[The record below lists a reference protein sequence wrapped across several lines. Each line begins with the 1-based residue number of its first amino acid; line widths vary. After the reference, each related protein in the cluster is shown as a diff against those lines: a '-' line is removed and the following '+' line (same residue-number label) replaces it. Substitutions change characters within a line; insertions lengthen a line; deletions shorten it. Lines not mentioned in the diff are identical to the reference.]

1 MRNRAVP
8 ATPDRA
14 VPATPDD
21 VTPAPASTA
30 VVNTRPRDAASL
42 ILYRHGAQGIEVL
55 MGVRH
60 ARHRF
65 MPNAL
70 VFPGG
75 RVDPTD
81 HKHPALTELQPE
93 TQGHL
98 AQKATAG
105 RARAL
110 GIAAVRELHE
120 ETNLVLGEYRGG
132 LLLPALHHLH
142 YICRAITPPPRN
154 IRFHARF
161 LAAPAEAAHG
171 ELKGSGELETLRF
184 FPVAEA
190 LAGERIPGITAKVM
204 EEFLRWLA
212 LPQEHRHER
221 ELVVFQR
228 QDTRVRERR

>member
-1 MRNRAVP
+1 M
-8 ATPDRA
+8 ATAKPLNA
-14 VPATPDD
+14 
-21 VTPAPASTA
+21 
-30 VVNTRPRDAASL
+30 RPRDAASL
-42 ILYRHGAQGIEVL
+42 ILYRQGAKPGTDGVEIL

-81 HKHPALTELQPE
+81 HRQPALTELLAE
-93 TQGHL
+93 TRGHL
-98 AQKATAG
+98 SHKATPG

-120 ETNLVLGEYRGG
+120 ETNLVLGELRGG
-132 LLLPALHHLH
+132 LLLPALDQLH
-142 YICRAITPPPRN
+142 YICRAITPPPRA

-171 ELKGSGELETLRF
+171 ILQGSGELETLRY
-184 FPVAEA
+184 FPVQEA
-190 LAGERIPGITAKVM
+190 LEGGHMAGITAKVM
-204 EEFLRWLA
+204 AEFLRWLA
-212 LPQEHRHER
+212 LPQAHRPDR
-221 ELVVFQR
+221 ELMVFQR
-228 QDTRVRERR
+228 RDTAMPER

>member
-1 MRNRAVP
+1 L
-8 ATPDRA
+8 
-14 VPATPDD
+14 PDD
-21 VTPAPASTA
+21 LAPQAA
-30 VVNTRPRDAASL
+30 AKPINARPRDAASL
-42 ILYRHGAQGIEVL
+42 ILYRQGAQGLEIL

-81 HKHPALTELQPE
+81 HRHPALTELLPE
-93 TQGHL
+93 TRGHL
-98 AQKATAG
+98 EQRATPG

-110 GIAAVRELHE
+110 GVAAVRELHE
-120 ETNLVLGEYRGG
+120 ETNLVLGELRGG
-132 LLLPALHHLH
+132 QLLPALDQLH
-142 YICRAITPPPRN
+142 YICRAITPPPRA

-171 ELKGSGELETLRF
+171 TLKGSGELETLRF
-184 FPVAEA
+184 FPVEEA
-190 LAGERIPGITAKVM
+190 LNGGHMAGITARVM
-204 EEFLRWLA
+204 GEFLRWLA
-212 LPQEHRHER
+212 LPDEHRHTR

-228 QDTRVRERR
+228 RDTAMSDR

>member
-1 MRNRAVP
+1 
-8 ATPDRA
+8 
-14 VPATPDD
+14 
-21 VTPAPASTA
+21 
-30 VVNTRPRDAASL
+30 
-42 ILYRHGAQGIEVL
+42 

-60 ARHRF
+60 AKHRF
-65 MPNAL
+65 MPHAL

-81 HKHPALTELQPE
+81 HRHPSLSDLPHDTLGYLQRHTTP
-93 TQGHL
+93 
-98 AQKATAG
+98 G
-105 RARAL
+105 RARAI

-120 ETNLVLGEYRGG
+120 ETNLVLGELRGG
-132 LLLPALHHLH
+132 QVVAALHHLH

-190 LAGERIPGITAKVM
+190 QASGRMANITAKVL
-204 EEFLRWLA
+204 EQFLHWLA
-212 LPQEHRHER
+212 LPAEHHAGRD
-221 ELVVFQR
+221 VVAFR
-228 QDTRVRERR
+228 GQDTPMVDR

>member
-1 MRNRAVP
+1 M
-8 ATPDRA
+8 PDA
-14 VPATPDD
+14 S
-21 VTPAPASTA
+21 API
-30 VVNTRPRDAASL
+30 VNARPRDAASL
-42 ILYRHGAQGIEVL
+42 ILYRQGKAGVEIL

-81 HKHPALTELQPE
+81 HKHPSLSELLPE

-98 AQKATAG
+98 AQKATPG

-120 ETNLVLGEYRGG
+120 ETNLVLGELRGG
-132 LLLPALHHLH
+132 LLLPALDQLH
-142 YICRAITPPPRN
+142 YICRAITPPPRA

-171 ELKGSGELETLRF
+171 ELKGSGELETLRY
-184 FPVAEA
+184 FPVEEA
-190 LAGERIPGITAKVM
+190 LAGGNIAGITAKVM
-204 EEFLRWLA
+204 AEFLRWLG
-212 LPQEHRHER
+212 LPHEHRHDR

-228 QDTRVRERR
+228 QDTRVRDR

>member
-1 MRNRAVP
+1 M
-8 ATPDRA
+8 PD
-14 VPATPDD
+14 
-21 VTPAPASTA
+21 STA
-30 VVNTRPRDAASL
+30 PVLNTRPRDAASL
-42 ILYRHGAQGIEVL
+42 ILYRQGKAGVEIL

-81 HKHPALTELQPE
+81 HKHPALSELLPE
-93 TQGHL
+93 TRGHL
-98 AQKATAG
+98 AQKASPG

-110 GIAAVRELHE
+110 GVAAVRELHE
-120 ETNLVLGEYRGG
+120 ETNLVLGELRGG
-132 LLLPALHHLH
+132 LLLPALDQLH

-171 ELKGSGELETLRF
+171 ELQGSGELETLRY
-184 FPVAEA
+184 FPVEEA
-190 LAGERIPGITAKVM
+190 LAGGNMAGITAKVM
-204 EEFLRWLA
+204 AEFLRWLA
-212 LPQEHRHER
+212 MPHEHRHDR

-228 QDTRVRERR
+228 QDTRVRDR